1 MCCKP
6 RQPAFSALLAD
17 QLALGNVHALQTRA
31 VSIRYLKALL
41 ADQLAFRC
49 HDVLNKAAG
58 IKCMKALLSDQL
70 ATRNVHALQTR
81 AVRIL
86 A

>member
-41 ADQLAFRC
+41 ADQLAIRSN
-49 HDVLNKAAG
+49 DELQTRTAG
-58 IKCMKALLSDQL
+58 IKCMKALLADQWQFA
-70 ATRNVHALQTR
+70 ATMCCTPGPPG
-81 AVRIL
+81 
-86 A
+86 